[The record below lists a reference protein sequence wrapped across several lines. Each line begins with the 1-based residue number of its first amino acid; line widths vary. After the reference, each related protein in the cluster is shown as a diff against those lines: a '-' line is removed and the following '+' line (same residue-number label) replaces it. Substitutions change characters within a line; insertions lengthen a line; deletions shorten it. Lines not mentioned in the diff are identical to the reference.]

1 MNMTNGRVVAVK
13 ALPEKLGAGQGSVFF
28 REVEACLTADRP
40 CVVLDFSKV
49 RQLDNDGIQVLLRC
63 LEEAMKRNGDVKL
76 AAIPPGVAKALE
88 LTGVQRLFEVFD
100 NAAHAVNS
108 FHQLTVNRFQQAPER
123 ECSIVTPKVR
133 RSSLE
138 DSQSDSRQ
146 QPPVSR
152 VTIKTSGS
160 WLRRQIAG
168 CLLLLL
174 VVPLAAAAPPQQE
187 ANLGQEARDGSSVQA
202 QSQDSKSGSKKAD
215 TEQSP
220 HDALPNSPSTVR
232 LQTIDHNQLSSL
244 QQTSLKQQDDTKE
257 PLGAAAAPPVKTT
270 GVAASKPA
278 GAAIAPAKQRRAR
291 SMLIKVA
298 AIAGAGVA
306 IGAVVALSSASP
318 SRPH

>member
-1 MNMTNGRVVAVK
+1 MNMTNGRFVAVK
-13 ALPEKLGAGQGSVFF
+13 ALPEKLSAGQGSVFF
-28 REVEACLTADRP
+28 REVEPCLTADRP

-49 RQLDNDGIQVLLRC
+49 RQLDRDGIQVLLRC

-76 AAIPPGVAKALE
+76 AAIPPGVAKTLE

-100 NAAHAVNS
+100 SAVHAVNS
-108 FHQLTVNRFQQAPER
+108 FHQLTVKPFQQAAER
-123 ECSIVTPKVR
+123 ECLTVTSDAQ
-133 RSSLE
+133 RSSLD
-138 DSQSDSRQ
+138 DSQSDSWQ

-152 VTIKTSGS
+152 VTIRTSGS

-174 VVPLAAAAPPQQE
+174 VVPHAAAAPSPQQE
-187 ANLGQEARDGSSVQA
+187 RNFGREARDGSVQA
-202 QSQDSKSGSKKAD
+202 KYQDSNRGAKKANAEQSQ
-215 TEQSP
+215 Q
-220 HDALPNSPSTVR
+220 DALPNSPSTVR
-232 LQTIDHNQLSSL
+232 SQTIDTNQLSSL
-244 QQTSLKQQDDTKE
+244 QQTSLKQQDGAKE
-257 PLGAAAAPPVKTT
+257 PLGSAAARPVKTT

-291 SMLIKVA
+291 SVLIKVV